1 MNGSATAS
9 RYPPPLLCMPG
20 LTIYLIPS
28 PIPPSFLLKFPFLS
42 SQVSDISKGLPWG
55 IRHNEVVSACG
66 KTLLF
71 SHGFSFFWFPVR
83 SAGESFCISCQ
94 NCASATRPQCSLHT
108 DLIPQPRA
116 GPSPLLLSLH
126 HSSIPFLFFQH
137 EGSVGCVSALFHCE
151 RLKKGLYL
159 SVVCHDD
166 QFDILGSLLSMPFML
181 EEK

>member
-1 MNGSATAS
+1 MHARSDNILNPLSNS
-9 RYPPPLLCMPG
+9 PLLF
-20 LTIYLIPS
+20 I
-28 PIPPSFLLKFPFLS
+28 KFPFLS
-42 SQVSDISKGLPWG
+42 IQVSDISRGLPWG
-55 IRHNEVVSACG
+55 IRHNELVSACG

-71 SHGFSFFWFPVR
+71 SHGFSFFRFPVR

-94 NCASATRPQCSLHT
+94 NCASATRPQRWLHT

-137 EGSVGCVSALFHCE
+137 EGSVGSVSALFHCE
-151 RLKKGLYL
+151 RLIKVLYL

-166 QFDILGSLLSMPFML
+166 QFHVLGSLLSMPFML